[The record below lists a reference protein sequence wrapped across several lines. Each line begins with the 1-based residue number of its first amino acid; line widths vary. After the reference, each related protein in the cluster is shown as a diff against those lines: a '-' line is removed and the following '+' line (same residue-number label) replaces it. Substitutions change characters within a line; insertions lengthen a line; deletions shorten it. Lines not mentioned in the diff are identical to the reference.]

1 MLGHTSL
8 VTTNS
13 STKKEIAP
21 QTSSAV
27 AGRIGFFDSPSAAAR
42 TRLTNCT
49 CPPLRDDEGEADEH
63 QRPHRPGRLGL
74 PRDALHRLADQEADA
89 DAGADRAEAVPDDR
103 DAAAHRVLGGK
114 DAVDQ
119 VDAHVVLRSFAA
131 CSRSR
136 QRSPRCQGLYRA
148 PCQRCWERWA
158 ASGPAAS
165 AFAISARAPGRRRCR
180 WRTGW

>member
-114 DAVDQ
+114 DVVDQ
-119 VDAHVVLRSFAA
+119 VDAHVRCAPLLRVVA
-131 CSRSR
+131 RDGV
-136 QRSPRCQGLYRA
+136 PGCQGLYRA
-148 PCQRCWERWA
+148 PCQPCWERWTVDLSA
-158 ASGPAAS
+158 PA
-165 AFAISARAPGRRRCR
+165 RGRRRCR
-180 WRTGW
+180 RRTGW

>member
-49 CPPLRDDEGEADEH
+49 CPPLRDDEGEHEAEQRKGLDQGEADEH

-103 DAAAHRVLGGK
+103 HAATQRVLGGE
-114 DAVDQ
+114 DVVDQ
-119 VDAHVVLRSFAA
+119 VDAHVRCAPLLRVVA
-131 CSRSR
+131 RDGV
-136 QRSPRCQGLYRA
+136 PGCQGLYRA
-148 PCQRCWERWA
+148 PCQPCWERWTVDLSA
-158 ASGPAAS
+158 PA
-165 AFAISARAPGRRRCR
+165 RGR
-180 WRTGW
+180 